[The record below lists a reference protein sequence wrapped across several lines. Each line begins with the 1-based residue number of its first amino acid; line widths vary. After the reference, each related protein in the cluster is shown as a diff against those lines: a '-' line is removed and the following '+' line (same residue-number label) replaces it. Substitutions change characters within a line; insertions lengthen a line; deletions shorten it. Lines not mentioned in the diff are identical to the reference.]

1 MKTKKPSIA
10 AELFVEFGRYETRLI
25 GPDFYQRFSQLNPK
39 PQRAVATVVSVSNG
53 MTTVQHADGSYQ
65 TVLGEGIASGK
76 VYIIDGQLQGQAADL
91 PFTEIEV

>member
-1 MKTKKPSIA
+1 MDLTSTSALVNSIPSLKA
-10 AELFVEFGRYETRLI
+10 PLRSLY
-25 GPDFYQRFSQLNPK
+25 RFL
-39 PQRAVATVVSVSNG
+39 NG

-91 PFTEIEV
+91 PFSEIEV